1 MKLIRMKKTMAG
13 PDGVRQPG
21 MKPFTVSDEE
31 AAQLVAADA
40 AEVIAT
46 IADAQP
52 APETTALQGA
62 PETAVPTAP
71 KKRPTK
77 KA

>member
-13 PDGVRQPG
+13 PGGVRSPG

-31 AAQLVAADA
+31 AAQLVAAEA

-46 IADAQP
+46 IADAP
-52 APETTALQGA
+52 EMETAALASAPEA
-62 PETAVPTAP
+62 AVIEQP
-71 KKRPTK
+71 KKRPAK